1 MHEAVTT
8 GLTAEAA
15 VERVQSD
22 NRARMMRQ
30 TDPYLRERL
39 HDLDDLASRLMREL
53 VGRDHAPTREQLPDN
68 AILVARSMGPAALLD
83 YDRKKLRGLV
93 LEEGGPTSHVSIV
106 ARALGIAAVGQIAN
120 ATGIVDPGD
129 AIIVDGTM
137 GHVYVRPT
145 PDVEKNYA
153 DRVRLRARRQA
164 QYAELRDKPTVTRDG
179 EKIALLLNA
188 GLLVDLPHIAETGA
202 AGIGLFR
209 TELQFMVAPEL
220 PRNAEQLRL
229 YRQVL
234 DAAGS
239 RPVTFRTLDIGGD
252 KVLPYLRFEEE
263 EENPALGWRAIR
275 FGLDRPGLLRTQI
288 RALLD
293 AAAERELRI
302 MFPMVTTV
310 DEFDQAKALVEKELT
325 HLRRHG
331 HTLPARVHVG
341 VMVEVPALL
350 YQLDELLT
358 RVDFVSVGSN
368 DLMQFMFAA
377 DRSNT
382 RLAGRFDPIS
392 PPFLR
397 ALKLV
402 ADKGRAA
409 NKPVTLC
416 GELASQ
422 PIGALALAAI
432 GYRSMSVSASS
443 VGPVKAMLLD
453 LDTRKASA
461 LVNPLLDG
469 AKPKET
475 VRQTLEAF
483 AAAEGL
489 QL

>member
-1 MHEAVTT
+1 
-8 GLTAEAA
+8 
-15 VERVQSD
+15 
-22 NRARMMRQ
+22 MMRQ

-39 HDLDDLASRLMREL
+39 HDLDDLANRLMRQL
-53 VGRDHAPTREQLPDN
+53 VGRDHAPSREQLPEN
-68 AILVARSMGPAALLD
+68 TILVARAMGPAALLD
-83 YDRKKLRGLV
+83 YDRKKLRALV

-129 AIIVDGTM
+129 PIIVDGAM

-153 DRVRLRARRQA
+153 ERVRLRARRQA
-164 QYAELRDKPTVTRDG
+164 QYAALRDKPCVTKDG
-179 EKIALLLNA
+179 EKVSLLLNA

-202 AGIGLFR
+202 DGIGLFR
-209 TELQFMVAPEL
+209 TELQFMVTPTL
-220 PRNAEQLRL
+220 PRMNEQLAL

-234 DAAGS
+234 DAAEE

-252 KVLPYLRFEEE
+252 KVLPYMRFEE
-263 EENPALGWRAIR
+263 EENPALGYRAIR
-275 FGLDRPGLLRTQI
+275 LGLDRPGLLRSQI

-293 AAAERELRI
+293 AAAERELRV
-302 MFPMVTTV
+302 MFPMVTTI
-310 DEFDQAKALVEKELT
+310 DEFDQAKSFVERELT

-331 HTLPARVHVG
+331 HRLPERVHVG

-350 YQLDELLT
+350 YQLDELLA
-358 RVDFVSVGSN
+358 RVDFLSVGSN
-368 DLMQFMFAA
+368 DLAQFMFAA
-377 DRSNT
+377 DRSNVQ
-382 RLAGRFDPIS
+382 LANRFDAIS

-397 ALKLV
+397 ALKYI
-402 ADKGRAA
+402 ADKSRAA

-422 PIGALALAAI
+422 PIGALALIAI
-432 GYRSMSVSASS
+432 GYRSMSLSASS

-453 LDTRKASA
+453 LDAAKATA
-461 LVNPLLDG
+461 LVRPLLEG
-469 AKPKET
+469 VNPKEK
-475 VRQTLEAF
+475 VRDKLESF